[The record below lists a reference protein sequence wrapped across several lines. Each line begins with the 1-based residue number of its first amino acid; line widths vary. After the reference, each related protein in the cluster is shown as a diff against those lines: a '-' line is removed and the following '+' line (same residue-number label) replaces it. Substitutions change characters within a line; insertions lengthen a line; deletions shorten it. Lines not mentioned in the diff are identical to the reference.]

1 MGYFNFF
8 FEHSIMSGWE
18 AYLKIGNFAEGE
30 LVFAA
35 LFDAQYQY
43 ATIGETWSM
52 DNQLATL
59 CKAKTGT
66 LAPGTSLK
74 ITIGGTKTSFMC
86 LAKSGDGYNYKK
98 GDKSIH
104 VVQTATS
111 GKNTGIIVCVQGGN
125 SAQRAGE
132 TAELI
137 KKSVEGAGY

>member
-1 MGYFNFF
+1 MG
-8 FEHSIMSGWE
+8 E
-18 AYLKIGNFAEGE
+18 AYLKVGNFAEGE

-35 LFDAQYQY
+35 LFDAQYQD

-59 CKAKTGT
+59 CKCKAGT
-66 LAPGTSLK
+66 ILK

-104 VVQTATS
+104 VVQTSTS

-132 TAELI
+132 CAELI
-137 KKSVEGAGY
+137 KASVEGAGY